1 MATLKSWYPLTKDY
15 KDYSGNSSDLE
26 LISGTWSLTEQ
37 PGLLGRAI
45 AQTNI
50 ARTTTLK
57 NEASGLKDNHA
68 MFCFLKVTEFANT
81 NTANGIFG
89 CHNHSTSSGT
99 GITLRPLNTSEYN
112 LSVNT
117 GSGNNR
123 THRSHYTNQTLSIGD
138 WHHVGF
144 TWDQDSNTLCFYVD
158 GVLDKVVTGLPD
170 MVMNP
175 NDPLLL
181 FIWSIS
187 IFNSASYRPAFAIQ
201 DVRTYDGVPSL
212 AEIQNISKGLFFRLP
227 LDSPCEGSLQTYT
240 SWVTYTPYA
249 TTLESRH
256 DYVKAVM
263 ELETLDTPQFTAYS
277 RVLLRLARN

>member
-26 LISGTWSLTEQ
+26 LISGTGSLTEQ

-112 LSVNT
+112 LSVN
-117 GSGNNR
+117 
-123 THRSHYTNQTLSIGD
+123 
-138 WHHVGF
+138 
-144 TWDQDSNTLCFYVD
+144 
-158 GVLDKVVTGLPD
+158 
-170 MVMNP
+170 M
-175 NDPLLL
+175 
-181 FIWSIS
+181 
-187 IFNSASYRPAFAIQ
+187 
-201 DVRTYDGVPSL
+201 
-212 AEIQNISKGLFFRLP
+212 
-227 LDSPCEGSLQTYT
+227 
-240 SWVTYTPYA
+240 
-249 TTLESRH
+249 
-256 DYVKAVM
+256 
-263 ELETLDTPQFTAYS
+263 
-277 RVLLRLARN
+277 